1 MPDKTINEL
10 FNLSGKTAVVTGGA
24 MGIGY
29 GIAKRLYEAGA
40 NVIIADID
48 KKVGEKKAKG
58 LNGQGKN
65 QVVFIKTDVSLEKDV
80 KNLISKTVDKFK
92 GLDIFVNNAGIFP
105 SKMILEMDL
114 ALWEKI
120 QAVNLRGVFLCSREA
135 GKVMV
140 KAGQGNIINIASI
153 DALHPSMPGLA
164 SYDASK
170 HGVWGF
176 TKNFALEV
184 AKQGI
189 RVNAIAP
196 GGINTEGVQKM
207 NEGGA
212 GTNQEEV
219 IKQFTQRI
227 PLGRFGEPDEIALA
241 VLFLASEASSY
252 MTGSMIVVDGGFLLT

>member
-1 MPDKTINEL
+1 
-10 FNLSGKTAVVTGGA
+10 
-24 MGIGY
+24 
-29 GIAKRLYEAGA
+29 
-40 NVIIADID
+40 
-48 KKVGEKKAKG
+48 
-58 LNGQGKN
+58 
-65 QVVFIKTDVSLEKDV
+65 
-80 KNLISKTVDKFK
+80 
-92 GLDIFVNNAGIFP
+92 
-105 SKMILEMDL
+105 
-114 ALWEKI
+114 
-120 QAVNLRGVFLCSREA
+120 
-135 GKVMV
+135 MV
-140 KAGQGNIINIASI
+140 KSGGGNIINIASI

-196 GGINTEGVQKM
+196 GGISTEGVQKM

-212 GTNQEEV
+212 GAGQEEAT
-219 IKQFTQRI
+219 KQFAQKI

>member
-1 MPDKTINEL
+1 MPNKTIGEL
-10 FNLSGKTAVVTGGA
+10 FNLTGKTAVVTGSA

-29 GIAKRLYEAGA
+29 GVVKRLYEAGA
-40 NVIIADID
+40 NVVIADISQ
-48 KKVGEKKAKG
+48 KAGEEKAKELG
-58 LNGQGKN
+58 GKGKN
-65 QVVFIKTDVSLEKDV
+65 QVIFIKTDVSLEKDV
-80 KNLISKTVDKFK
+80 KNLIDKTVKEF
-92 GLDIFVNNAGIFP
+92 GRLDIFVNNAGIFP
-105 SKMILEMDL
+105 SKLVLDMDL

-120 QAVNLRGVFLCSREA
+120 QAINLRGVFLCCREA

-140 KAGQGNIINIASI
+140 KNGKGNIVNIASI

-164 SYDASK
+164 AYDASK

-184 AKQGI
+184 AKQGV

-196 GGINTEGVQKM
+196 GGISTEGVQKM

-212 GTNQEEV
+212 GANQEEAT
-219 IKQFTQRI
+219 KQFTQRI
-227 PLGRFGEPDEIALA
+227 PLGRFGQPDEIALA

-252 MTGSMIVVDGGFLLT
+252 MTGAMIVVDGGFLLT

>member
-1 MPDKTINEL
+1 MPNKTIGEL
-10 FNLSGKTAVVTGGA
+10 FNLSGKTAIVTGGA
-24 MGIGY
+24 MGIGF
-29 GIAKRLYEAGA
+29 GIVRRLYEAGA
-40 NVIIADID
+40 NIVIADID
-48 KKVGEKKAKG
+48 KKVGEEKAEELSGKKNK
-58 LNGQGKN
+58 
-65 QVVFIKTDVSLEKDV
+65 VIFIKTDVSSEKDV
-80 KNLISKTVDKFK
+80 KNLISKTVKEFG
-92 GLDIFVNNAGIFP
+92 GLNIFVNNAGIFP
-105 SKMILEMDL
+105 NKLILDMDL

-120 QAVNLRGVFLCSREA
+120 QAINLRGVFLCCREA
-135 GKVMV
+135 GKAMV

-184 AKQGI
+184 AKKGV

-196 GGINTEGVQKM
+196 GGISTEGVQKM
-207 NEGGA
+207 NGGGGA
-212 GTNQEEV
+212 NQEEM
-219 IKQFTQRI
+219 IKQFTQKI

>member
-1 MPDKTINEL
+1 MPNKTIGEL

-29 GIAKRLYEAGA
+29 GIVRRLCEAGA
-40 NVIIADID
+40 NIVIADIN
-48 KKVGEKKAKG
+48 KKVGEEKAKG
-58 LNGQGKN
+58 LAGKENGAL
-65 QVVFIKTDVSLEKDV
+65 FIKTDVSSESDV
-80 KNLISKTVDKFK
+80 KNLIAKTVKEFG

-105 SKMILEMDL
+105 NKLILDMDL

-120 QAVNLRGVFLCSREA
+120 QAINLRGVFLCCREA
-135 GKVMV
+135 GRVMV
-140 KAGQGNIINIASI
+140 KVGSGNIINIASI
-153 DALHPSMPGLA
+153 DALHPSLPGLA

-184 AKQGI
+184 AKKGV

-196 GGINTEGVQKM
+196 GGISTEGVKKM
-207 NEGGA
+207 NEGEG
-212 GTNQEEV
+212 GTNQEEM
-219 IKQFTQRI
+219 IKQFTQKI

-241 VLFLASEASSY
+241 VLFLASPASSY
-252 MTGSMIVVDGGFLLT
+252 MTGAMIVVDGGFLLT